1 MMGRDRSYVRIDVE
15 ESSQRLFGQNV
26 KRVGMIVVDMEE
38 LE

>member
-1 MMGRDRSYVRIDVE
+1 VRIDVE

-26 KRVGMIVVDMEE
+26 KGVGMVVMDMEE